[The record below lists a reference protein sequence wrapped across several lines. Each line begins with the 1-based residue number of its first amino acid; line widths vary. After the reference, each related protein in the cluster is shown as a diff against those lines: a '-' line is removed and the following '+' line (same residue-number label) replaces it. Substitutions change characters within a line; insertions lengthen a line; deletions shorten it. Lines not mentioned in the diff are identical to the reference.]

1 MNGLFL
7 SNEARL
13 RKPVKDSRLSTL
25 TIVNLLLLLL
35 ILIKHTPASFD
46 NMAAKTMNT
55 AVF

>member
-25 TIVNLLLLLL
+25 TIVNLLLSML

-46 NMAAKTMNT
+46 NTAAKTINT